1 MRKGIVLSS
10 VIKLPT
16 MLSTR
21 EEADLEGTLRKV
33 IVLGSVIKLPTML
46 STQEKKL
53 TLSFFFLV
61 YAYMYQM
68 VYEYITYHRINCVLL
83 LKNKT
88 SKPDKEKYDT
98 TCMWTLKIMIQIN

>member
-83 LKNKT
+83 LKI
-88 SKPDKEKYDT
+88 KPASQTKRN
-98 TCMWTLKIMIQIN
+98 MIPLVCGL